1 MKKTLLFLIGFA
13 FLFIVIGMS
22 NSLLKSTINPLLK
35 DNIEALAD
43 DEWGGGHDDG
53 NGGTIWYEYEHIDY
67 SWERGDMIRSDGEY
81 LPEVF
86 YWCETHTCH
95 GEGDLHCS
103 GYMTCT

>member
-22 NSLLKSTINPLLK
+22 SSLLKSTINPLLK

-53 NGGTIWYEYEHIDY
+53 NGGTIWYEYALVEY
-67 SWERGDMIRSDGEY
+67 WWENGEVY
-81 LPEVF
+81 T
-86 YWCETHTCH
+86 YWCEAHTCR
-95 GEGDLHCS
+95 GYGDLHCVA
-103 GYMTCT
+103 YLNCH